1 MPRNQ
6 WPRRK
11 RSTKPE
17 SGGTLGEA
25 SPFAEASSADADGS
39 PARSRAGSSPRKIAL
54 DILARREHSVAELRV
69 KLLDREFPPA
79 EVEATLAALLADGLL
94 SEARF
99 IDSFLASYTRR
110 GHGPVWLRAELER
123 RGVDSAQIAAALEA
137 QQLAGQPV
145 DWAAEARAVRE
156 KRFGPAQPADYK
168 DRARQSRF
176 LQYRGFSNEQIRQA
190 FSATDED

>member
-17 SGGTLGEA
+17 SGGTPGED

-39 PARSRAGSSPRKIAL
+39 PARSRAGNSPRKIAL
-54 DILARREHSVAELRV
+54 DILARREHSVAELRD
-69 KLLDREFPPA
+69 KLQSREFA
-79 EVEATLAALLADGLL
+79 ADEIEQTLGAVIADGLL

-99 IDSFLASYTRR
+99 IESFLASYTRR

-123 RGVDSAQIAAALEA
+123 RGIDSAQITAALEA

-145 DWAAEARAVRE
+145 DWAAEARAVRA
-156 KRFGPAQPADYK
+156 KRFGPGQPADYK

-190 FSATDED
+190 FGGDDGD